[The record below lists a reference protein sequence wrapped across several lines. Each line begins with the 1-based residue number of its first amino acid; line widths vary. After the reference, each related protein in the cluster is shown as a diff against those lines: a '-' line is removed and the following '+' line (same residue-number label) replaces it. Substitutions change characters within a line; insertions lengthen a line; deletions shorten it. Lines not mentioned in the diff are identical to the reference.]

1 MIDLEIQLA
10 GFEELDDSFAE
21 LEEAL
26 DKGTERLLKQS
37 AAIVQRRARGMA
49 PRSASFRGFG
59 AQKVSERTRGPLRDA
74 IKSTGVFHDIAEG
87 AGGGMRIRIEE
98 DASTK
103 TGWKGMHYGM
113 LVEKGTTTHA
123 ILPKSSNKHGLL
135 FFDPEVGSRLARSRK
150 KTFSKSDTA
159 KVLGTALFKGG
170 KAARKRARKLG
181 TKGPLTLDP
190 GPGRGGRRTAVFLKR
205 RGKRSKAKAKAG
217 LVSLPGSPANPFVAK
232 NRRGKGSI
240 TSTKSNATLV
250 ATPIVLHP
258 GTTANPF
265 FERAIRASLPEIELR
280 AQHFA
285 DRIERAWERA

>member
-1 MIDLEIQLA
+1 
-10 GFEELDDSFAE
+10 
-21 LEEAL
+21 
-26 DKGTERLLKQS
+26 
-37 AAIVQRRARGMA
+37 
-49 PRSASFRGFG
+49 
-59 AQKVSERTRGPLRDA
+59 
-74 IKSTGVFHDIAEG
+74 
-87 AGGGMRIRIEE
+87 MRIRVEE

-113 LVEKGTTTHA
+113 MVEKGTTTHA

-135 FFDPEVGSRLARSRK
+135 FFDPEVGSRLTRSRK

-159 KVLGTALFKGG
+159 KVLSTALFKGG

-205 RGKRSKAKAKAG
+205 RGKGK
-217 LVSLPGSPANPFVAK
+217 
-232 NRRGKGSI
+232 RGKGSI